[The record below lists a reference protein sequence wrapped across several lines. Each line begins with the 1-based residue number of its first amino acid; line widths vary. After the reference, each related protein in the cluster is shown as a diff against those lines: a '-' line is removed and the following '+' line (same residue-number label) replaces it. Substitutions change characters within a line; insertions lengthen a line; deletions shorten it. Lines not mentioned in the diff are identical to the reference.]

1 MPSLVAF
8 LWYGY
13 FSTRTLMVACQAM
26 ELDGDKKVQLVQM
39 LGTELNGFFFLYIS
53 INEVLLWI
61 LRVDCIL

>member
-1 MPSLVAF
+1 
-8 LWYGY
+8 
-13 FSTRTLMVACQAM
+13 MVACQAM